1 MKKRDLIPRD
11 ISWLSFNARVLQEAG
26 DPSVPL
32 KNRLHFLAIHSN
44 NLDEFFSI
52 RVPALN
58 AQLKLEIKK
67 GHCHKAKETKA
78 VLDDIHDIVIQQQA
92 SFANIWQKIRMEL
105 KKQKILLL
113 NEKELNKE
121 QKQFIHTFY
130 ENEVSPNIIPL
141 FIKNMPPLPTLWS
154 KNTFLGVVMR
164 SKEKKLKDKYA
175 IIEIPTKAVGRFIVL
190 PSPPDEQHIILLED
204 VVRYHLPYIFSYF
217 AYDTFEAHLFKVAQD
232 EDIDIDS
239 DLDESYIE
247 KIATGLKKR
256 RRGKPMYFLYDQ
268 DMDPGLLTYLIRWLN
283 LSKQDSIIPRGRIRN
298 FRDFLNFPARL
309 SESRGHHR
317 PFPHPDLANALS
329 VSDVVL
335 KKDILLFTPY
345 HSFNAI
351 IDMLR
356 EAAMD
361 AHVKSIKITAYRLA
375 QHSKICN
382 ALINAARNGKK
393 VHVILELKARF
404 DEEANLN
411 WKQKLEEEGVRV
423 YVGVPNLKIHAKMC
437 IIKKRVGRNFVNYGF
452 IGTGNLNESTAQVYI
467 DYFLLTSHPAI
478 MKDAQS
484 IFKALQDPEKHWDKL
499 NQCKTLLASP
509 VNLRQQLVQRIDREI
524 AHKQAGKRAGIKL
537 ELNSLSDEGMIK
549 KLYEAAENGVE
560 VKLIIRSIMCA
571 IPKQKKFKTPLQA
584 TSIVDELLE
593 HGRAFVFDN
602 NGKEETYLASAD
614 WMVRN
619 LDYRVEVAVPL
630 LNPHIKRQFL
640 TVLNIKLADNV
651 KARILDNELSNQ
663 YVDKGKVQVRSQVAI
678 YYYLHDLA
686 QVKKKETS

>member
-1 MKKRDLIPRD
+1 MKKHPMIPRD
-11 ISWLSFNARVLQEAG
+11 ISWLSFNARVLQEAA
-26 DPSVPL
+26 DPRVPL

-58 AQLKLEIKK
+58 AQLTLELKK
-67 GHCHKAKETKA
+67 KNQSKANEIKA
-78 VLDDIHDIVIQQQA
+78 VLDAIFDIVIEQQA
-92 SFANIWQKIRMEL
+92 SFAKIWHKIRMEL

-113 NEKELNKE
+113 TEKELNKE

-141 FIKNMPPLPTLWS
+141 FIKNIPLLPTLWS

-164 SKEKKLKDKYA
+164 SKDNTIKEKYA

-217 AYDTFEAHLFKVAQD
+217 GYDTFEAHLFKVAQD
-232 EDIDIDS
+232 EDIDLDS
-239 DLDESYIE
+239 DLDESYVE
-247 KIATGLKKR
+247 KIATGIKKR
-256 RRGKPMYFLYDQ
+256 RRGKPLYFLYDQ
-268 DMDPGLLTYLIRWLN
+268 DMDAGLLTYLIRWLN

-298 FRDFLNFPARL
+298 FRDFLKFPARMN
-309 SESRGHHR
+309 ESRAQHR
-317 PFPHPDLANALS
+317 PFPHPDLAHTLS
-329 VSDVVL
+329 VSDIVL

-361 AHVKSIKITAYRLA
+361 THVKSIKITAYRLA

-393 VHVILELKARF
+393 VQVILELKARF

-411 WKQKLEEEGVRV
+411 WKQKLEEEGVKV

-437 IIKKRVGRNFVNYGF
+437 LIKKRIGHKNVHYGF
-452 IGTGNLNESTAQVYI
+452 IGTGNLNESTAQVYV

-478 MKDAQS
+478 MKDVGN
-484 IFKALQDPEKHWDKL
+484 IFKAIQEPEKNWHHI
-499 NQCKTLLASP
+499 NRCKTLLVSP
-509 VNLRQQLVQRIDREI
+509 VSLRQQLMQKIDREMT
-524 AHKQAGKRAGIKL
+524 HKAAGKRAGIKL
-537 ELNSLSDEGMIK
+537 ELNSLSDEGIIN
-549 KLYEAAENGVE
+549 KLYQAAEKGVE

-571 IPKQKKFKTPLQA
+571 VPTQPQFTQPLHA

-602 NGKEETYLASAD
+602 NGKEETFLSSAD
-614 WMVRN
+614 WMPRN

-630 LNPHIKRQFL
+630 LNPIIKRQLL
-640 TVLNIKLADNV
+640 TVLNIKFSDNV
-651 KARILDNELSNQ
+651 KARILDNALSNQ
-663 YVDKGKVQVRSQVAI
+663 YVARGKTPIRSQVAI
-678 YYYLHDLA
+678 YHYLHDLA
-686 QVKKKETS
+686 QVKKKETK